1 MAISKETEAEIARL
15 FLVEKWRIGT
25 IATQLSIHHTTVE
38 RVLDT
43 LGVPRPDQPPRKSI
57 ADPYVPLIQTTL
69 DAYPK
74 LPASR
79 LFQMAKERGYPGSEG
94 HFRRI
99 VARHRPVKSRA
110 EEAYLR
116 LRTLPGE
123 QGQVDWG
130 HFGKIT
136 IGKAKRW
143 LMAFV
148 LVLSFSRYI
157 FLRFFTN
164 QRLPVFLRG
173 HVLAFEAI
181 GGVPRSV
188 LYDNPKTIVLERDG
202 SAIRFHPRLLEFTK
216 HYCYEPRPV
225 AVARGN
231 QKGRVE
237 RSIRYVRDSF
247 WPARTFRDLDDLNA
261 QAAEWCEDVAAARPW
276 PEDRSITVRQAF
288 EQEKDRLLPLPKD
301 AYVTDERVEVKSG
314 KTPYVRFDLNDYSI
328 PHTHVRRV
336 LTVVASSTKVR
347 VLAGDDVVATHD
359 RSYDKAQQIEDEA
372 HIAALTAEKEAA
384 RRHRGQDRLRQA
396 APNAEALLCA
406 AADRG
411 ENLGSITSALLRL
424 LEEYG
429 ACEFEVGITEALER
443 DVPHPHAVR
452 QCLERR
458 RRERNL
464 PPPVRL
470 ALPDNPQ
477 IRESVVRPHDLKT
490 YDIEEDRDG
499 QEDA

>member
-1 MAISKETEAEIARL
+1 MTISKQMEADIARL
-15 FLVEKWRIGT
+15 FLVEKWKVGT
-25 IATQLSIHHTTVE
+25 IATQLGIHHTTVA

-43 LGVPRPDQPPRKSI
+43 LGVPRPDGPPRTSI
-57 ADPYVPLIQTTL
+57 ADPYVPMIKETL
-69 DAYPK
+69 EGYPR
-74 LPASR
+74 LTGSR
-79 LFQMAKERGYPGSEG
+79 LFAMAKARGYPGRSEG
-94 HFRRI
+94 HFRQI
-99 VARHRPVKSRA
+99 VARHRPAKPP
-110 EEAYLR
+110 EAYLR

-136 IGKAKRW
+136 IGRAQRW

-173 HVLAFEAI
+173 HVDAFETI
-181 GGVPRSV
+181 GGVPRV
-188 LYDNPKTIVLERDG
+188 LLYDNPKTIVLERDG

-225 AVARGN
+225 AIARGN

-237 RSIRYVRDSF
+237 RAIRYIRDSF

-261 QAAEWCEDVAAARPW
+261 QATAWCEETAASRLW

-288 EQEKDRLLPLPKD
+288 EKEKGHLIALPKD
-301 AYVTDERVEVKSG
+301 PYVTDERAEVSSG

-328 PHTHVRRV
+328 PHTHVRRQ

-347 VLAGDDVVATHD
+347 IIDGTEVIATHD
-359 RSYDKAQQIEDEA
+359 RSFDKAQQIEDEA
-372 HIAALTAEKEAA
+372 HIAALTAHKEAA

-396 APNAEALLCA
+396 APNVEALLCA

-411 ENLGSITSALLRL
+411 ENLGSITAALLRL
-424 LEEYG
+424 LDQYG
-429 ACEFEVGITEALER
+429 AAELEIAIKEALER

-458 RRERNL
+458 RQERDL

-470 ALPDNPQ
+470 SLPDDPR
-477 IRESVVRPHDLKT
+477 IRAPVVRPHDLKT
-490 YDIEEDRDG
+490 YDAEEDGHD
-499 QEDA
+499 QDDA